1 MRRACSSGRARR
13 WHGFLARRDEVVAEQ
28 LEVTV
33 EEPGRT
39 ERRRQAHPAQR
50 RQHELGACAAVG
62 TSGQLGKRAQ
72 QLLRHAGHDRR
83 QPLHDVQPGRLVCA
97 CAEER
102 RPCRAEARTA
112 KHLAPCP
119 GDEVAG
125 AARGRPRRVGPE
137 AFGLAERL
145 HETRED
151 LGAKPG
157 RGGEVVLHGTRCHAG
172 FARHFLERDA
182 EVAALAEE
190 LERRLEQALP
200 RVQAPELVQVGKHCV
215 RNAISLTS

>member
-1 MRRACSSGRARR
+1 MRRACSSGRGR
-13 WHGFLARRDEVVAEQ
+13 HGLGFLTRRDEVIAEQ

-72 QLLRHAGHDRR
+72 QLLRHAGHDWR

-112 KHLAPCP
+112 KHLGPRA

-125 AARGRPRRVGPE
+125 ASRERPRRVGPE

-151 LGAKPG
+151 LGAEPG
-157 RGGEVVLHGTRCHAG
+157 RGGEVVLHGTRRHAG
-172 FARHFLERDA
+172 FARHFLERDGEIAAPA
-182 EVAALAEE
+182 EK

-200 RVQAPELVQVGKHCV
+200 RVQAPELVQVGKHCD
-215 RNAISLTS
+215 RNAIPLPS